1 MQTDRFSTAQDRT
14 KVYDA
19 GLRSHMTSVYNRM
32 TAGILITA
40 IVAWIVSNSPMLLQM
55 FLGGPQKYIVMF
67 APLAIVWFGFKPASM
82 SSKKLMMVFVG
93 LSVVYG
99 ISLST
104 LAIAFAGAEI
114 ARAFFITSAMFAGL
128 SIFGYTTKKDL
139 SAIGQFCMMAVIGLV
154 LTSVVGIFVEF
165 SSMMHMGLS
174 VVTVLIFAGIT
185 AWETQRTKQMYRAGN
200 GAEVNSRLAWSA
212 ALSLYISFIAMFVNI
227 LSLMRGE

>member
-19 GLRSHMTSVYNRM
+19 GLRSHMINVYNRM

-82 SSKKLMMVFVG
+82 SSQKLKMVFIG

-99 ISLST
+99 ISLSS

-114 ARAFFITSAMFAGL
+114 ARAFFITSAMFASL

-154 LTSVVGIFVEF
+154 ITSVVGIFVEF
-165 SSMMHMGLS
+165 SSMMHLGLS
-174 VVTVLIFAGIT
+174 VATVLIFAGIT
-185 AWETQRTKQMYRAGN
+185 AWETQRTKQMYRVGN

-212 ALSLYISFIAMFVNI
+212 ALSLYISFIAIFVNM